1 MACIGHPQKQQGDRQ
16 GVRPAGVMK
25 AGTIAAALSLAVTLP
40 VEADDGRRGTAQIAS
55 VSGGQDV
62 LPFRLGMPPRPP
74 QIDTD
79 LKVLLVQNRAAT
91 KTDAVAD
98 DDTILVALAS
108 SVAQSV
114 DEDIAKQYDLELL
127 ERTELPALGLRI
139 LQFRAPSSRP
149 TGPLLSELRNDHR
162 IRRAQINAQYGQPSQ
177 GASPEIGRLNG
188 PPSAETKAE
197 TARKAPAVAVAKVVQ
212 KSPEHEPASAI
223 RPGRSLKGEVVQE
236 TAPQPLRVGRVG
248 DVLSGGL

>member
-1 MACIGHPQKQQGDRQ
+1 MSAACIGHPQRQQGGRQ

-25 AGTIAAALSLAVTLP
+25 AGTIAAALSLAIVLP
-40 VEADDGRRGTAQIAS
+40 VKAEDGLQVTTQIAS
-55 VSGGQDV
+55 VGGGHDV

-79 LKVLLVQNRAAT
+79 LKVLLVQNRAVT

-108 SVAQSV
+108 SVEQSV
-114 DEDIAKQYDLELL
+114 EEDIAKQYDLELL

-139 LQFRAPSSRP
+139 VQFRASGNRP
-149 TGPLLSELRNDHR
+149 TGPILAELRNDHR
-162 IRRAQINAQYGQPSQ
+162 IRRAQLNAQYGQPSQ
-177 GASPEIGRLNG
+177 GASPEISRLNG
-188 PPSAETKAE
+188 PPLTETKQE
-197 TARKAPAVAVAKVVQ
+197 TVRKAPAVAVAKVVQ
-212 KSPEHEPASAI
+212 QEPASAV
-223 RPGRSLKGEVVQE
+223 RQGRSLKGQVAVHE
-236 TAPQPLRVGRVG
+236 TASQPLRVGRVG